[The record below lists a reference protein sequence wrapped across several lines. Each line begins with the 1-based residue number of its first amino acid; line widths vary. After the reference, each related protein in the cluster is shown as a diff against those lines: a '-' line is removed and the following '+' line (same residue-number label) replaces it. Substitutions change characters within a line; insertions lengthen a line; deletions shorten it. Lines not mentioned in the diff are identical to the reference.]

1 VFEEVWFEHE
11 AESVRSVTPRI
22 HWPALEHEAE
32 SVRSVTPRIH
42 WPALRI
48 RLESLPRLRM

>member
-1 VFEEVWFEHE
+1 VFEEVWF
-11 AESVRSVTPRI
+11 
-22 HWPALEHEAE
+22 EHEAE